1 MRKFVVTVIASG
13 AAVLAAG
20 LAPAPVTAA
29 PFPASAVM
37 PQDEALARGTMILAG
52 PRYLYGSRYYS
63 PYYGDRPYYRRYNGY
78 RPYYPGNYGYRPYYA
93 PLTICGTLLCYRPK
107 YFIAPAW

>member
-1 MRKFVVTVIASG
+1 MGKFVVTVIASG

-29 PFPASAVM
+29 PFPASAVTK
-37 PQDEALARGTMILAG
+37 DEALARGAVMLAG
-52 PRYLYGSRYYS
+52 PRYLYGSRYYP

-78 RPYYPGNYGYRPYYA
+78 RPSYPAYYGYRPYYA
-93 PLTICGTLLCYRPK
+93 PLSICGTLLCYRPK